1 MHALGEII
9 VIVTLIIILP
19 WWVIAL
25 FIGIALSQSNDKSR
39 PSND

>member
-9 VIVTLIIILP
+9 VIVMLIIILP

-25 FIGIALSQSNDKSR
+25 LIGIALSRSNAESH
-39 PSND
+39 